1 MTGTVRDGMGNPL
14 IGVSVKVK
22 NTANGVITDL
32 DGKFSVS
39 VSKGD
44 VLVFSYVGMTTREVS
59 TDGVTT
65 LNIVLEEDAAALDEV
80 VVIGYGTVKKSNL
93 SGAVS
98 SVSSKEIQKLPSA
111 NLSQALQGNISG
123 LYTLQ
128 SDRNPGASVSLN
140 IRGNNS
146 FSGGSPLFIVDGFP
160 IASGGGVNSINPND
174 IESISVLKDASSTAI
189 YGARAANGVVL
200 ITTKSGKVSIISIIL
215 LR

>member
-1 MTGTVRDGMGNPL
+1 
-14 IGVSVKVK
+14 
-22 NTANGVITDL
+22 
-32 DGKFSVS
+32 
-39 VSKGD
+39 
-44 VLVFSYVGMTTREVS
+44 MTTREVS

-146 FSGGSPLFIVDGFP
+146 FSGGIVTT
-160 IASGGGVNSINPND
+160 D
-174 IESISVLKDASSTAI
+174 IQ
-189 YGARAANGVVL
+189 
-200 ITTKSGKVSIISIIL
+200 
-215 LR
+215 